1 MLHTVIP
8 LVPLVVAALAGLTM
22 FFVVVLNTSAPH
34 TQLRNSQ
41 SPIPGRNK
49 FLRERE
55 IIQQNIRPLALPPT
69 KSKDLVFDINYH
81 IPTDNNMPEFM
92 RQLNLKRATA
102 PIKELVRDG
111 IARGLIVIVNVST
124 NQEIDNVNLVASQ
137 HRASSRSW
145 DINGALD
152 GSLGDLLAELLEEV
166 HVVDELHNSLVLT
179 IANYSKNNNNIPG
192 ITRQRWNRNI

>member
-1 MLHTVIP
+1 
-8 LVPLVVAALAGLTM
+8 
-22 FFVVVLNTSAPH
+22 
-34 TQLRNSQ
+34 
-41 SPIPGRNK
+41 
-49 FLRERE
+49 
-55 IIQQNIRPLALPPT
+55 
-69 KSKDLVFDINYH
+69 
-81 IPTDNNMPEFM
+81 MPEFM

-192 ITRQRWNRNI
+192 ITRQR